1 MAEMRGPDDRE
12 MRGPDDRMTEERS
25 FERKMP
31 EDRSSNAMIGWAAG
45 AVFIVLV
52 LLFVFGVGRDGSRTA
67 DTNTPAATTGQ
78 STANQPASR
87 PATPP
92 AATPPATTGQSTR

>member
-1 MAEMRGPDDRE
+1 MADT
-12 MRGPDDRMTEERS
+12 RGPDDRMPEDRN
-25 FERKMP
+25 FGQRMP

-67 DTNTPAATTGQ
+67 DTNPPAATTGQ
-78 STANQPASR
+78 SNANQPAPR
-87 PATPP
+87 P
-92 AATPPATTGQSTR
+92 ATPPATTGQSTR

>member
-1 MAEMRGPDDRE
+1 MAEMRDPN
-12 MRGPDDRMTEERS
+12 DRMRAPDERMPEERS
-25 FERKMP
+25 FERRMP

-67 DTNTPAATTGQ
+67 DTNSPAATTGQ
-78 STANQPASR
+78 STPNQPAQR
-87 PATPP
+87 P
-92 AATPPATTGQSTR
+92 ATPPATTGQSTR

>member
-1 MAEMRGPDDRE
+1 MADTRGPDYRDPDR
-12 MRGPDDRMTEERS
+12 R
-25 FERKMP
+25 MP
-31 EDRSSNAMIGWAAG
+31 ETRSSNAMIGWAAG

-67 DTNTPAATTGQ
+67 DTGTPAATTGQ
-78 STANQPASR
+78 TANQPASR

-92 AATPPATTGQSTR
+92 ATTGQGTRY

>member
-1 MAEMRGPDDRE
+1 MADT
-12 MRGPDDRMTEERS
+12 RGPDDRMPEDRNFGQRMPEDRG
-25 FERKMP
+25 FDHRRP

-67 DTNTPAATTGQ
+67 DTNPPAATTGQ
-78 STANQPASR
+78 SNANQPAPR
-87 PATPP
+87 P
-92 AATPPATTGQSTR
+92 ATPPATTGQSTR

>member
-1 MAEMRGPDDRE
+1 MADTGGPDYRDPNR
-12 MRGPDDRMTEERS
+12 R
-25 FERKMP
+25 MP

-67 DTNTPAATTGQ
+67 DTGTPAATTGQ
-78 STANQPASR
+78 STTSPPASR

-92 AATPPATTGQSTR
+92 ATTGQGTR